1 MLSVGKREASLVRGY
16 GRDVLPL
23 LLLTAVPLWLFGYAP
38 ITDNPLFDVADRILT
53 KPHTYDRGGRMVSD
67 LARAFRWLR
76 LNDASVMLLGGICF
90 ILVTTRVGVRMDRV
104 ARELAVEHVTL
115 LSSSRRVCSL
125 DSLARVIVV
134 KETIRNIDRRRGHV
148 TGYTERATLRLVLKD
163 YRQIDLVTMPEFDD
177 VAAFADEVGREAG
190 VESDRGLA
198 ATDCVSGVF

>member
-1 MLSVGKREASLVRGY
+1 MLRVGKREVSLVRGY

-23 LLLTAVPLWLFGYAP
+23 LVLTVLPLWVAGYAE
-38 ITDNPLFDVADRILT
+38 IDGNPLFDVADRIMT
-53 KPHTYDRGGRMVSD
+53 KPYRYDRGGRDASD

-76 LNDASVMLLGGICF
+76 LNDASVVLLGGLCLV
-90 ILVTTRVGVRMDRV
+90 LVTTRVGVRMDRV
-104 ARELAVEHVTL
+104 TRELVVEHVTM
-115 LSSSRRVCSL
+115 LSSSRRLCSL
-125 DSLARVIVV
+125 DSLARIMVV
-134 KETIRNIDRRRGHV
+134 KETIRTIGRRRGDV

-198 ATDCVSGVF
+198 ATDCVGGVF